1 MLAAAL
7 AFVPGSLATGRGH
20 NEPAYKVLKE
30 DGKVQVRE
38 YEPYIMAQVRGSSDF
53 DGALYSSFMRLFNY
67 ISGKNTN
74 RSKLRMTVPVTEEQ
88 VTASEKIPM
97 TAPVTSE
104 KTGDNYMVSFIMP
117 EGYTLDTL
125 PVPDDRGITFLQVP
139 AHRAAAIRFS
149 GRMSQGLADK
159 KIRELNEWMEKN
171 GIAPESNYLMAQYN
185 PPWIPGFMRRNEI
198 IVSIKNAP

>member
-1 MLAAAL
+1 MLAATLAL
-7 AFVPGSLATGRGH
+7 VPGSLATGRGH

-38 YEPYIMAQVRGSSDF
+38 YEPYIMAQARGSSDF
-53 DGALYSSFMRLFNY
+53 DGALYSGFMRLFNY

-104 KTGDNYMVSFIMP
+104 RSGDSYRVSFIMP

-125 PVPDDRGITFLQVP
+125 PVPDDKGITFRQVP
-139 AHRAAAIRFS
+139 AHRAAVIRFS
-149 GRMSQGLADK
+149 GRMSRELADR
-159 KIRELNEWMEKN
+159 KIRELNEWIQKN
-171 GIAPESNYLMAQYN
+171 NLDPGSDYLLAQYN
-185 PPWIPGFMRRNEI
+185 PPWIPGFMRRNEV
-198 IVSIKNAP
+198 IVSIKNT

>member
-1 MLAAAL
+1 MLAATMFFMPVAL
-7 AFVPGSLATGRGH
+7 SAGGGH
-20 NEPAYKVLKE
+20 NEPAYRVLKE
-30 DGKVQVRE
+30 DGKVQIRE
-38 YEPYIMAQVRGSSDF
+38 YEPYILAQVQGSADF
-53 DGALYSSFMRLFNY
+53 DGALYSGFMRLFNY

-74 RSKLRMTVPVTEEQ
+74 RSRLKMTVPVTEEQ
-88 VTASEKIPM
+88 VAASEKIPM

-104 KTGDNYMVSFIMP
+104 RSGENYVVSFIMP

-125 PVPDDRGITFLQVP
+125 PVPDDKGITFRQVP

-149 GRMSQGLADK
+149 GRMRPDLADK
-159 KIRELNEWMEKN
+159 KIRELNEWMGEN
-171 GIAPESNYLMAQYN
+171 GMVPESVYLMAQYN